1 MYKKIKENKVQDSLS
16 PLIKRPALTAF
27 AAVAMLYAIYQHP
40 VYSIGFIPIA
50 IWGALHVPRWLLKT
64 CLIVLVVGGAA
75 LFFEERGKSEYA
87 IQLATDISSE
97 GTGIVEHVLPRA
109 NGMAVIL
116 KTANGNIRL
125 TSKDSTPP
133 LPGDSIWYK
142 AKFYTVERP
151 TVPGQFDTPKWL
163 AGSRLRAFGSLESF
177 RILREGHAPER
188 YFLSFKKWLQGRLAP
203 YCSTPATGLL
213 MGLLAGDRS
222 GIPDALQNDFRRSG
236 LVHVLAISGFHVV
249 LLSGL
254 LMLFLKSLRLPHNA
268 ARIAAIVLLLLYIPV
283 TGGSAAVT
291 RAVVMFSVVETGALL
306 QRKADSLNSLG
317 VALLVIILIY
327 PSELW
332 SPGFQLS
339 AAATAGIIAGQK
351 ANPLGSVSKLLSKNA
366 LGKLF
371 DTYILQTSYV
381 TFCATLATAPFM
393 AYHFQTFSPIAWLG
407 NIIVVP
413 CVSLGMY
420 AGLFLAISPLEI
432 LQQNF
437 GAAADTFLR
446 IAAFLTKL
454 LSDSPSAQVTIGP
467 FPVPILC
474 LTSLFC
480 VLLTLW
486 KIQFYRRIAILISCG
501 IAIFFCVAVIKFYL
515 QPEWNLT
522 VLDVEQADS
531 ILLETPNGKNFLFD
545 AGLGNRKPNGSVS
558 EHNNAAKNRIV
569 PHLRYKGIRSLD
581 AVIITHADADH
592 YGGLEEL
599 IKTFPVKEV
608 WISECAHTENK
619 VEWQSVLSKVYQA
632 NIPVRDVSA
641 GFYYRENCLGKSCF
655 EMRALHPVS
664 SAFGCGETNKES
676 TTFAVHGLGHSALL
690 TGDLTK
696 EGEKE
701 ILTRLQNNPKLSPDV
716 DFLKLGH
723 HGSKTSSSVE
733 FLNAVSPYYAVA
745 SAGRKNMYRHPH
757 KAVTDRLDSL
767 HIPWLNTAKV
777 GCVYLH
783 VDGNGMQLSTELGG
797 VVKFWK

>member
-1 MYKKIKENKVQDSLS
+1 MNCEIFA

-27 AAVAMLYAIYQHP
+27 STVAMLYIIVDFP
-40 VYSIGFIPIA
+40 LYSTALIPI
-50 IWGALHVPRWLLKT
+50 ILWSLLHIPKWLLKICIVALVAGSISLLFEKHSLDQYKISMT
-64 CLIVLVVGGAA
+64 EDLQEQGKGVVEALIP
-75 LFFEERGKSEYA
+75 R
-87 IQLATDISSE
+87 SS
-97 GTGIVEHVLPRA
+97 
-109 NGMAVIL
+109 GMAVVVT
-116 KTANGNIRL
+116 TAHGRLRL
-125 TSKDSTPP
+125 TCKDSTPP
-133 LPGDSIWYK
+133 LPGDSIWFK
-142 AKFYTVERP
+142 AKFYTVEQP

-163 AGSRLRAFGSLESF
+163 AGSKLRAFGSLESF
-177 RILREGHAPER
+177 RILHVGNAPER

-203 YCSTPATGLL
+203 YCSAPATGLL

-254 LMLFLKSLRLPHNA
+254 LMLFLKSLRLPHNV
-268 ARIAAIVLLLLYIPV
+268 ARIAAIILLLLYIPV

-501 IAIFFCVAVIKFYL
+501 IAIFFCVAVVKFYL
-515 QPEWNLT
+515 QPEWTLT
-522 VLDVEQADS
+522 VLDVDQADS

-558 EHNNAAKNRIV
+558 ERNNAAKNRIV

-619 VEWQSVLSKVYQA
+619 AEWQNILGKVYQA

-641 GFYYRENCLGKSCF
+641 GFYYRENCLGKPCF

-701 ILTRLQNNPKLSPDV
+701 ILVRLQNNPKLSPDV

-757 KAVTDRLDSL
+757 KAITDRLDSL

-777 GCVYLH
+777 GSVYLH
-783 VDGNGMQLSTELGG
+783 VDGNGMQLSTELRG